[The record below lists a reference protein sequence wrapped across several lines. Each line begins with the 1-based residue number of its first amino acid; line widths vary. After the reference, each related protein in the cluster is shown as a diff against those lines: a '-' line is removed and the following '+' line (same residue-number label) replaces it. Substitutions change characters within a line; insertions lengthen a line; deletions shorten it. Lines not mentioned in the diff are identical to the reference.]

1 MLEAAAGPGNP
12 DPRAE
17 NPAVHQLVDRAA
29 KMRVLFLAHRI
40 PFPPNKGDKIRAF
53 NILKYLAKHHEV
65 HLACLV
71 DDERDLQFVPEIQ
84 KYVGRV
90 VFDRIQPRVKKLLAL
105 NGLLRSRAITVGYF
119 YSPGLQRQID
129 DIIDT
134 VDIDAFVCSSSPMA
148 EYLFRS
154 RHANAKIRT
163 GIKVMDLID
172 VDSCKWRQYAEQSPV
187 WTSWIYRYEAEYLAE
202 YEKRIART
210 FDHVLVVSQQ
220 EKSVFPGGGN
230 TPNLEAMSN
239 GVDLEFF
246 KPDQFG
252 TRAPACPTLVFTG
265 AMDYRPNIE
274 GIRWF
279 VESVLPYIQVA
290 VPDVELLIVGNK
302 PTPEVVRLGRLRGV
316 VVTGFVEDVRKY
328 LARASVCVVP
338 LRVARGIQN
347 KILEAMAM
355 GKAVVCTPQA
365 HEGIRAT
372 SGKELVA
379 AEGADDFSAATI
391 DLLLDQ
397 GRATQL
403 GLAARQCVERE
414 YSWEDN
420 LQLLD
425 RILPV
430 RSAAAWPTNPALG
443 LGRGAGAA
451 LG

>member
-1 MLEAAAGPGNP
+1 
-12 DPRAE
+12 
-17 NPAVHQLVDRAA
+17 V
-29 KMRVLFLAHRI
+29 KVLFLAHRI

-53 NILKYLAKHHEV
+53 NILKYLTRRHEV
-65 HLACLV
+65 SLACLV
-71 DDERDLQFVPEIQ
+71 DDASDLQFVPEIGQ
-84 KYVGRV
+84 RV
-90 VFDRIQPRVKKLLAL
+90 NRLVFDRIRPRVKKLLAL
-105 NGLLRSRAITVGYF
+105 RGLLQSCPITVRYF
-119 YSPGLQRQID
+119 YTPGLQRQID
-129 DIIDT
+129 DVIDA

-154 RHANAKIRT
+154 RHAGAKIRA

-172 VDSCKWRQYAEQSPV
+172 VDSYKWRQYAEQSPA
-187 WTSWIYRYEAEYLAE
+187 WTSWIYHYEAKYLAE

-210 FDHVLVVSQQ
+210 FDHVLVVSEQ
-220 EKSVFPGGGN
+220 EKGLFPGGGN

-246 KPDQFG
+246 KSDQLG
-252 TRAPACPTLVFTG
+252 THAPVRPTLVFTG

-279 VESVLPYIQVA
+279 VESVFPRIQVA
-290 VPDVELLIVGNK
+290 VPRVELLIVGNK

-316 VVTGFVEDVRKY
+316 VVTGFVEDVREY
-328 LARASVCVVP
+328 LARASVSIVP

-347 KILEAMAM
+347 KVLEAMAM

-372 SGKELVA
+372 SGKELIVA
-379 AEGADDFSAATI
+379 ESTEDFSAATI

-397 GRATQL
+397 GKAERF
-403 GLAARQCVERE
+403 GLAARECVERE

-420 LQLLD
+420 LRLLD

-430 RSAAAWPTNPALG
+430 SSAVARPTDPTLG
-443 LGRGAGAA
+443 LGHGAGAA
-451 LG
+451 GVRSA

>member
-1 MLEAAAGPGNP
+1 
-12 DPRAE
+12 
-17 NPAVHQLVDRAA
+17 
-29 KMRVLFLAHRI
+29 MRVLFLAHRI

-53 NILKYLAKHHEV
+53 NILKYLAKRHEV

-71 DDERDLQFVPEIQ
+71 DDGRDLQFVPDIE

-90 VFDRIQPRVKKLLAL
+90 VFDTIRPRVKKLLAL
-105 NGLLRSRAITVGYF
+105 GGLLRSRAITVGYF
-119 YSPGLQRQID
+119 YSPALQRQID
-129 DIIDT
+129 EIIDT
-134 VDIDAFVCSSSPMA
+134 MDVDAFFCSSSPMA
-148 EYLFRS
+148 EYLFHS
-154 RHANAKIRT
+154 RHAGTRVSDGVKI
-163 GIKVMDLID
+163 MDLID

-187 WTSWIYRYEAEYLAE
+187 WTSWIYRCEAEYLAE
-202 YEKRIART
+202 YEKRIARI
-210 FDHVLVVSQQ
+210 FDHVLVVSEQ

-246 KPDQFG
+246 KPDQSE
-252 TRAPACPTLVFTG
+252 THTPARPTLVFTG
-265 AMDYRPNIE
+265 AMDYRPNVE

-279 VESVLPYIQVA
+279 VESVLPRIRVA

-302 PTPEVVRLGRLRGV
+302 PTPEVVRLGRLQGV

-328 LARASVCVVP
+328 LAGASACIVP

-347 KILEAMAM
+347 KVLEAMAM

-365 HEGIRAT
+365 HEGIRANP
-372 SGKELVA
+372 GKELVV
-379 AEGADDFSAATI
+379 AEGAEAFSAATI

-397 GRATQL
+397 GRASQL

-425 RILPV
+425 RILLV
-430 RSAAAWPTNPALG
+430 RSAAARPTDPALG
-443 LGRGAGAA
+443 FGHGAGTAR
-451 LG
+451 G

>member
-1 MLEAAAGPGNP
+1 M
-12 DPRAE
+12 
-17 NPAVHQLVDRAA
+17 
-29 KMRVLFLAHRI
+29 KVLFLAHRI

-53 NILKYLAKHHEV
+53 NILKYLTRRHEV
-65 HLACLV
+65 SLACLV
-71 DDERDLQFVPEIQ
+71 DDASDLQFVPEIDQ
-84 KYVGRV
+84 RV
-90 VFDRIQPRVKKLLAL
+90 NRLVFDRIRPQVKKLLAL
-105 NGLLRSRAITVGYF
+105 RGLLQSCPITVGYF
-119 YSPGLQRQID
+119 YTPVLQRQID
-129 DIIDT
+129 DIIDA

-154 RHANAKIRT
+154 RHAGAKIRA

-172 VDSCKWRQYAEQSPV
+172 VDSYKWRQYAEQSPV
-187 WTSWIYRYEAEYLAE
+187 WTSWIYRHEAEYLAE

-210 FDHVLVVSQQ
+210 FDHVLVVSEQ

-246 KPDQFG
+246 KSDQLG
-252 TRAPACPTLVFTG
+252 THAPVRPTLVFTG

-279 VESVLPYIQVA
+279 VESVFPRIQVA
-290 VPDVELLIVGNK
+290 VPGVELLIVGNK
-302 PTPEVVRLGRLRGV
+302 PTPEVVRLGRLPGV
-316 VVTGFVEDVRKY
+316 VVTGFVEDVREY
-328 LARASVCVVP
+328 LARASVSIVP

-347 KILEAMAM
+347 KVLEAMAM
-355 GKAVVCTPQA
+355 GKAVVCTLQA

-372 SGKELVA
+372 SGKELIV
-379 AEGADDFSAATI
+379 AEGTDDFSAATI

-397 GRATQL
+397 GKAERL

-420 LQLLD
+420 LRLLD

-430 RSAAAWPTNPALG
+430 RSAVARPTDPAPG
-443 LGRGAGAA
+443 LGHGAGAA
-451 LG
+451 RR